1 MARMEIL
8 FDGFV
13 RLAQEVDRVTGQ
25 LEKAVD
31 DALNETSDIIQTETR
46 SASSIYATK
55 GGGRQGYATGA
66 MYRSIVSENQV
77 KWKGYTAEVNVGFDF
92 GKHGGHHSIFIMY
105 GTPKIPK
112 DAKVYNAIRGT
123 RTRKRVYEAQEKKMR
138 EYLSIGG
145 GTK

>member
-1 MARMEIL
+1 MARMSIT
-8 FDGFV
+8 FDGFE
-13 RLAQEVDRVTGQ
+13 RLAQEVDRVEGQ

-31 DALNETSDIIQTETR
+31 DALNETFSIVQTETR

-55 GGGRQGYATGA
+55 GGGRQGYATGS
-66 MYRSIVSENQV
+66 MYRAIKSDDGV
-77 KWKGYTAEVNVGFDF
+77 KWKGSVAEVGVGYDFDQ
-92 GKHGGHHSIFIMY
+92 KGGFHSIFIMY
-105 GTPKIPK
+105 GTPKYDK
-112 DAKVYNAIRGT
+112 DPKVYNAIRGT